1 MDLGTVRN
9 KLSDQT
15 YQTVDQFEQDVRQIF
30 WNCFRFNMAGSW
42 VEQQGR
48 ELEGVFNDLFA
59 GDYARPGT
67 LTPTEHKSARGV
79 LFKLMTHEAA
89 TIFLEPVD
97 ANILPNYY
105 TVIKKP
111 MDFRTISEKLTFPK
125 YSNLEELAA
134 DIEQIFTNCF
144 TYNAPGVWGHNQGKK
159 LPKYFSSLVSKDAV
173 IISFLVYNNPIIM
186 NHPLTCKHL

>member
-1 MDLGTVRN
+1 
-9 KLSDQT
+9 
-15 YQTVDQFEQDVRQIF
+15 
-30 WNCFRFNMAGSW
+30 MAGSW

-59 GDYARPGT
+59 VDYARPGT
-67 LTPTEHKSARGV
+67 LTATEHKSARGV
-79 LFKLMTHEAA
+79 LFKLMTNEAA

-97 ANILPNYY
+97 PNILLNYY
-105 TVIKKP
+105 TVIKHP

-125 YSNLEELAA
+125 YRNLEELTL

-159 LPKYFSSLVSKDAV
+159 LQKYFHSLVGKDAV
-173 IISFLVYNNPIIM
+173 SFNFYFILSRLSAKQNASRLGALSVREKEAQ
-186 NHPLTCKHL
+186 HRLLARRSARF

>member
-1 MDLGTVRN
+1 MDLGTIRN
-9 KLSDQT
+9 KLSEKK
-15 YQTVDQFEQDVRQIF
+15 YQTVSQFAQDVRQIF

-59 GDYARPGT
+59 VDYARPGT
-67 LTPTEHKSARGV
+67 LTATEHKSARGV

-97 ANILPNYY
+97 PNILPNYY
-105 TVIKKP
+105 TVIKNP
-111 MDFRTISEKLTFPK
+111 MDFRTIAEKLTFPK
-125 YSNLEELAA
+125 YRNLEELTF

-159 LPKYFSSLVSKDAV
+159 LQKYFHSLVGKDAV
-173 IISFLVYNNPIIM
+173 SFQF
-186 NHPLTCKHL
+186 